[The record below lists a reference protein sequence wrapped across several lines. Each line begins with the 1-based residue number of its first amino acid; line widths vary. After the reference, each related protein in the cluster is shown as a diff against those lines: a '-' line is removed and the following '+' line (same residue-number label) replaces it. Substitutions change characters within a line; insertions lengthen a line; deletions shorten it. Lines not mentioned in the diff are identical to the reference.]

1 MSCKTILDEPWT
13 RLEVLLGHLDDGEVG
28 ELGLDL
34 LDLRADLLVALVL
47 LDVHGGEGLAL
58 VPLVRQ
64 QVRDQVLLV
73 LPLAVQDRVQGSV
86 VRKAPETK
94 DGMIDGIIM
103 WNWMYRIEVLRSRES
118 GSECLAEV
126 HNKFSPTLTFFN
138 ISFHDVKRSNKSISH
153 LDLIDL
159 LAGNCLP
166 CLLPPNA
173 DVGGNI

>member
-1 MSCKTILDEPWT
+1 MLEDVQFCLET

-64 QVRDQVLLV
+64 QVRDEVLLV

-86 VRKAPETK
+86 VRKAPE
-94 DGMIDGIIM
+94 
-103 WNWMYRIEVLRSRES
+103 
-118 GSECLAEV
+118 
-126 HNKFSPTLTFFN
+126 NKTRN
-138 ISFHDVKRSNKSISH
+138 D
-153 LDLIDL
+153 
-159 LAGNCLP
+159 
-166 CLLPPNA
+166 
-173 DVGGNI
+173 